1 MPVKNEEEAYEKII
15 DVSKNNGYTTVNL
28 LDFAYFKENYRLIAI
43 DLSKQTKLKD
53 LQQINFIGK
62 LEEQNNG
69 ATMFFKIEKSEETTF
84 QFLQNSVNIL

>member
-15 DVSKNNGYTTVNL
+15 DISKNNGYTTGNL
-28 LDFAYFKENYRLIAI
+28 LDFPYFKENYKLIAI

-62 LEEQNNG
+62 LEGQNNG

-84 QFLQNSVNIL
+84 EFLQNSVNIL